1 MSNNVTNL
9 DPLTTLNASSSVYQ
23 TSKINQRNQ
32 QLKAEELTLLIQKL
46 LSVGTF
52 ESIGEAVQAGIKR
65 GTFVVI
71 DNPNTPK
78 REFKVVLI
86 N

>member
-1 MSNNVTNL
+1 MADQKFI

-23 TSKINQRNQ
+23 TSKINLRNPQ
-32 QLKAEELTLLIQKL
+32 VKAEELTMLIQKL
-46 LSVGTF
+46 LSVGIY
-52 ESIGEAVQAGIKR
+52 ESIGDAVKAGVRK

-71 DNPNTPK
+71 DDPKTPEK
-78 REFKVVLI
+78 EFVVRLI